1 MSTSFNRRYKRNQQK
16 ITEKINKELFE
27 RTAGK
32 TPAQIQA
39 IVEQIK
45 KKYGL
50 IQPAEEV
57 KE

>member
-1 MSTSFNRRYKRNQQK
+1 MSTSFNRRYKREQQK
-16 ITEKINKELFE
+16 IIEKINKEVIE

>member
-1 MSTSFNRRYKRNQQK
+1 MSSTFNRRYKREQQK
-16 ITEKINKELFE
+16 IIEKINKEVIE

-32 TPAQIQA
+32 TPGQTQA
-39 IVEQIK
+39 IIEQIK

-50 IQPAEEV
+50 VQPAEEV

>member
-1 MSTSFNRRYKRNQQK
+1 MSSTFNRRYKREQQR
-16 ITEKINKELFE
+16 ITEKINKEVFE

-32 TPAQIQA
+32 TPTQTQA
-39 IVEQIK
+39 IIEQIK

-50 IQPAEEV
+50 IQPTEEV

>member
-1 MSTSFNRRYKRNQQK
+1 MSSTFNRRYKREQARLMS
-16 ITEKINKELFE
+16 KINKEVFE

-32 TPAQIQA
+32 SPAQTQA
-39 IVEQIK
+39 IIEQIK

-50 IQPAEEV
+50 IQPEEV

>member
-1 MSTSFNRRYKRNQQK
+1 MSSTFNRRYKREQARLM
-16 ITEKINKELFE
+16 TKINKEVFE

-32 TPAQIQA
+32 TPAQTQA
-39 IVEQIK
+39 IIEQIK

-50 IQPAEEV
+50 IQPEEV